1 MCKQALSSFN
11 YIPQE
16 MRAYLRNYGYSFSKR
31 ACEYAVNQMKRKNNA
46 TGKLENIE
54 PYSKDKAE
62 ELLSKNRVTL
72 ENNVGYNF
80 VYVMNMILADRW
92 KSSVEDELH
101 LCKAVKD
108 EIDDV
113 DGVPESVF
121 RCWITKQEDKGIPI
135 PWEDMI

>member
-1 MCKQALSSFN
+1 
-11 YIPQE
+11 

-31 ACEYAVNQMKRKNNA
+31 ACEYAVSQMKRKNNA
-46 TGKLENIE
+46 TGELENIE

-62 ELLSKNRVTL
+62 ELLSKNGVTL

>member
-1 MCKQALSSFN
+1 
-11 YIPQE
+11 
-16 MRAYLRNYGYSFSKR
+16 MRAYLRNNGYSFSKR
-31 ACEYAVNQMKRKNNA
+31 ACEYAVSQMKRKNNA

-62 ELLSKNRVTL
+62 ELLSKNGVTL

>member
-1 MCKQALSSFN
+1 
-11 YIPQE
+11 

-31 ACEYAVNQMKRKNNA
+31 AGEYAVSQMKRKNNA

-62 ELLSKNRVTL
+62 ELLSKNGVTL

>member
-31 ACEYAVNQMKRKNNA
+31 ACEYAVSQMKRKNNA
-46 TGKLENIE
+46 TGKMEKIE
-54 PYSKDKAE
+54 PYSKEKAE
-62 ELLSKNRVTL
+62 ELLSKNGITL
-72 ENNVGYNF
+72 DNNVGYNF
-80 VYVMNMILADRW
+80 VYVMNMVFADRW

-113 DGVPESVF
+113 DGVPE
-121 RCWITKQEDKGIPI
+121 
-135 PWEDMI
+135 

>member
-31 ACEYAVNQMKRKNNA
+31 ACEYAVSQMKRKNNA

-62 ELLSKNRVTL
+62 ELLSKNGVTL

-113 DGVPESVF
+113 DGVPGSVF

>member
-31 ACEYAVNQMKRKNNA
+31 ACEYAVSQMKRKNNA

-62 ELLSKNRVTL
+62 ELLSKNGVTL

-92 KSSVEDELH
+92 KSSTYSG
-101 LCKAVKD
+101 AY
-108 EIDDV
+108 
-113 DGVPESVF
+113 PFTF
-121 RCWITKQEDKGIPI
+121 RQPIKHKIAFKSTILYPFIP
-135 PWEDMI
+135 

>member
-62 ELLSKNRVTL
+62 ELLSKNGVTL

-80 VYVMNMILADRW
+80 VYVMNMILANRW

>member
-1 MCKQALSSFN
+1 
-11 YIPQE
+11 

-31 ACEYAVNQMKRKNNA
+31 GCEYAVNQMKRKNNA

-62 ELLSKNRVTL
+62 ELLSKNGVTL

>member
-31 ACEYAVNQMKRKNNA
+31 ACEYAVNQMKRKTNA

-62 ELLSKNRVTL
+62 ELLSKNGVTL

-80 VYVMNMILADRW
+80 VYVMNMILADPW

>member
-31 ACEYAVNQMKRKNNA
+31 ACEYAVSQMKRKNNA

-62 ELLSKNRVTL
+62 ELLSKNGITL

-121 RCWITKQEDKGIPI
+121 RCWMTKQEDKGIPI
-135 PWEDMI
+135 PWEEMI

>member
-1 MCKQALSSFN
+1 
-11 YIPQE
+11 

-62 ELLSKNRVTL
+62 ELLSKNGVTL

-135 PWEDMI
+135 PWEAMI

>member
-31 ACEYAVNQMKRKNNA
+31 ACEYAVSQMKRKNNA

-62 ELLSKNRVTL
+62 ELLSKNGITL

>member
-1 MCKQALSSFN
+1 M
-11 YIPQE
+11 
-16 MRAYLRNYGYSFSKR
+16 
-31 ACEYAVNQMKRKNNA
+31 NQMKRKNNA

-62 ELLSKNRVTL
+62 ELLSKNGVTL